1 MSLYFDWKAPLGMKI
16 SPVMS
21 EESFENVRV
30 LLQRI
35 ASVSPKDM
43 IKDFLLIELG
53 AKSVEYDEGVVD
65 RILHNQKEALV
76 FIAKKAVLTS
86 QQKAVMLDFISN
98 PEKIKEDD
106 LHLLKWYEEH
116 VYSTSPYDVKRLK
129 KSRKYL
135 QRNLSTHRN
144 EYLLKLMD
152 NLHYEEL
159 NEDRMILLVLCTS

>member
-1 MSLYFDWKAPLGMKI
+1 MRI

-21 EESFENVRV
+21 EESFEDDRV

-43 IKDFLLIELG
+43 IKDFLFIELG

-98 PEKIKEDD
+98 PEKMKEDD
-106 LHLLKWYEEH
+106 LHLLKWYEER
-116 VYSTSPYDVKRLK
+116 VYSTSPYDEKRLK
-129 KSRKYL
+129 ESRKYL
-135 QRNLSTHRN
+135 QRNLSTHGN
-144 EYLLKLMD
+144 EYLLKLTD